1 MGFCMPVRKIPKN
14 YLFVTGG
21 YSSRKNEEMDAF
33 ESLLEKDYLL
43 LLDFDDGVEAFEVQP
58 VRIPVA
64 GVPKGYVP
72 DVLVKYRPDV
82 ETGAVRKSSLVEVK
96 TSEDLERHAEKY
108 APKFAAARQYAE
120 ERDWEFITVD
130 QHVIR
135 TPRLANLK
143 FLREYR
149 NVTPSAGDVQA
160 VLDAMAKAGGETSL
174 QSLLLALS
182 STDEDK
188 LYWLPIIWSMVLT
201 RHLVMDLDL
210 PFTNDVPLIS
220 AGAHS

>member
-1 MGFCMPVRKIPKN
+1 MAVRKIPKN

-72 DVLVKYRPDV
+72 DVLVKYRPDA
-82 ETGAVRKSSLVEVK
+82 ETGAVRKPNLVEVK
-96 TSEDLERHAEKY
+96 TAEDLERHAEKY
-108 APKFAAARQYAE
+108 APKFAVARQYAE
-120 ERDWEFITVD
+120 ERGWEFITVD
-130 QHVIR
+130 QRAIR

-149 NVTPSAGDVQA
+149 NVTPSAADVQA
-160 VLDAMAKAGGETSL
+160 VLDAMADAGGETSS
-174 QSLLLALS
+174 QSLLLVLS
-182 STDEDK
+182 STDDDR

-201 RHLVMDLDL
+201 RHLATDLDL
-210 PFTNDVPLIS
+210 PFTNDVPLTSI
-220 AGAHS
+220 GAQS